1 MSRLAAAMLCVLAGL
16 SAAAAQEPASGL
28 YDRPVLV
35 LEPGMHTAA
44 IRRADVDREGRF
56 AVTGSHDKTVRVW
69 SLADGRLQRTIR
81 LPAGPGNVGKVYAV
95 AISPDGELV
104 AAGGWTRWSEADPQ
118 EQIYLFDRA
127 SGEMVARLEGLP
139 ERRPS
144 PDLLAGRAVSGG
156 DAGRSQRPAGLCP
169 RGWRLGR
176 DRQRSG
182 LRRRQLTVPRSPRT
196 AGWRPRAYDGQVRLY
211 DAAFHLV
218 AKVAPPGGQRPFGIA
233 FSPDGSKLAVGYDDT
248 TAVDLLDGHS
258 LAPLPGPDTTGI
270 DNGDLSKV
278 AWSADGATLYAAG
291 TLRPHRLAPSWPGP
305 MPAPGHAA
313 SWRRAQNTVMTL
325 RPLAGGDLLVAA
337 ADPYLARL
345 GPDGAVRWQQGPKQ
359 ADLRDQ
365 ESSSRFRPTASRST
379 SAMRYGARRRRGS
392 ISPT

>member
-1 MSRLAAAMLCVLAGL
+1 MVLSVAGPA
-16 SAAAAQEPASGL
+16 SAQEPASSPGL

-35 LEPGMHTAA
+35 LEPGMHTAM
-44 IRRADVDREGRF
+44 IDRADVDREGRF
-56 AVTGSHDKTVRVW
+56 AVTGSDDKTVRVW

-95 AISPDGELV
+95 AISPDGALI

-139 ERRPS
+139 SVVHHLTFS
-144 PDLLAGRAVSGG
+144 PDGRYLAAMLGG
-156 DAGRSQRPAGLCP
+156 AN
-169 RGWRLGR
+169 
-176 DRQRSG
+176 G
-182 LRRRQLTVPRSPRT
+182 LRVYAHEAGGWAET
-196 AGWRPRAYDGQVRLY
+196 ASDPDYGDQSYGAAFAADGRLATTSYDGQVRLY

-270 DNGDLSKV
+270 DNGDLSEV

-291 TLRPHRLAPSWPGP
+291 RYWHSRTCPVVAWADAGAGP
-305 MPAPGHAA
+305 
-313 SWRRAQNTVMTL
+313 RREL
-325 RPLAGGDLLVAA
+325 AA
-337 ADPYLARL
+337 ADDTVDDTAAAGGRRPAGGGTRPLSRPPRSGWGRALAATPEAGRPARSGKLPLGFGRRPAGRL
-345 GPDGAVRWQQGPKQ
+345 RLPGLG
-359 ADLRDQ
+359 
-365 ESSSRFRPTASRST
+365 
-379 SAMRYGARRRRGS
+379 
-392 ISPT
+392 

>member
-1 MSRLAAAMLCVLAGL
+1 MAGLRPGDAVNRLAAAMLCLLAGL

-35 LEPGMHTAA
+35 LEPGMHTAP

-56 AVTGSHDKTVRVW
+56 AVTGSDDKTVRVW

-95 AISPDGELV
+95 AISPDGALI

-127 SGEMVARLEGLP
+127 SGEMVARLRGP
-139 ERRPS
+139 AQRRHS

-156 DAGRSQRPAGLCP
+156 DAGRAN
-169 RGWRLGR
+169 
-176 DRQRSG
+176 G
-182 LRRRQLTVPRSPRT
+182 LRVYAHEAGGWAET
-196 AGWRPRAYDGQVRLY
+196 ASDPDYGDHSYGAAFAADGRLATTSLDGQVRLY

-218 AKVAPPGGQRPFGIA
+218 AKVAAPGGQRPFGIA

-270 DNGDLSKV
+270 DNGNLSTV

-291 TLRPHRLAPSWPGP
+291 
-305 MPAPGHAA
+305 
-313 SWRRAQNTVMTL
+313 
-325 RPLAGGDLLVAA
+325 
-337 ADPYLARL
+337 
-345 GPDGAVRWQQGPKQ
+345 
-359 ADLRDQ
+359 
-365 ESSSRFRPTASRST
+365 
-379 SAMRYGARRRRGS
+379 RY
-392 ISPT
+392 